1 MKVRR
6 WMSSPLLTTSPD
18 IPVELAYR
26 KMVENEIRRLPVVD
40 DEGRIVGILSE
51 RDARTVLMPHEL
63 TSTSRRAETDSNPVL
78 VRTAMTRT
86 VFVVGPEE
94 NITDAVRIMHNR
106 KVSGLPVV
114 EHGRCI
120 GMITVQDLL
129 EVLLAA
135 LDRHLNEVTEEII
148 EETLGTPAVRPGKE
162 S

>member
-1 MKVRR
+1 
-6 WMSSPLLTTSPD
+6 MSSPVLTTSPD
-18 IPVELAYR
+18 VPVDLAYR

-40 DEGRIVGILSE
+40 DDGSLVGILSE

-63 TSTSRRAETDSNPVL
+63 TAASRRADFDTNPVL
-78 VRTAMTRT
+78 VRAAMTRT

-148 EETLGTPAVRPGKE
+148 EETLGAPALRPE
-162 S
+162 RSRDRLP

>member
-1 MKVRR
+1 
-6 WMSSPLLTTSPD
+6 MSSPVLTTSPD
-18 IPVELAYR
+18 LPVKLAYR
-26 KMVENEIRRLPVVD
+26 KMVENEVRRLPVVD

-51 RDARTVLMPHEL
+51 RDARTVLMPEEL
-63 TSTSRRAETDSNPVL
+63 AAGPTRAEEDTSPVL
-78 VRTAMTRT
+78 VRSAMTRA

-94 NITDAVRIMHNR
+94 NIADAVRLMHNR

-148 EETLGTPAVRPGKE
+148 EGTLGAPAMRPGKE